1 MTQVTWTALYRWE
14 LRQSARSSLLWLTL
28 GLLAVAF
35 AWGAAS
41 NAGFHR
47 EQTRAQQRALA
58 EQDNWNLD
66 MRRRMNEYAQ
76 PGKRL
81 PYWQDPTSASGFS
94 RYFLFAQTAKP
105 HLPSSPLAVG
115 NSELSPHFLRVR
127 LETPFGVEPRYD
139 FEHPRGLAI
148 GRFDLAFAI
157 ACLLPVGLILLMT
170 LSITQERDSGAL
182 RLIAAQA
189 VTPRTWLLARVA
201 ALATWVLPA
210 LAIALV
216 LGLAVAGA
224 PLSLF
229 VPELIATLA
238 LLLAYALFWIALAAW
253 VLSCWPSTAGALG
266 ALLAIWAMLAF
277 GLPRVITSLSDAVAP
292 VPPQVTQID
301 TQRRIL
307 DGLQTHRDAL
317 IAKAFARDPALAGA
331 TDRVAGLDHATRWTF
346 LAPELEARL
355 SAEYRQREAERAL
368 AERLSSGLSLLAL
381 PVAVQEGMS
390 RLAGTDNARHRRYES
405 ATREYQHVLRRFFFP
420 RVQAQITRPS
430 PDTGVSRGRMSFN
443 DIAGIPAYAPMRE
456 SWTQRVMA
464 AVVITIWLLGWA
476 AALLIWTAR
485 RARAWPREV

>member
-1 MTQVTWTALYRWE
+1 MTPVAWTALYRWE
-14 LRQSARSSLLWLTL
+14 LRQAARSPLLWLTM

-47 EQTRAQQRALA
+47 EQSQAQQRALI
-58 EQDNWNLD
+58 EQAGWNKD
-66 MRRRMNEYAQ
+66 MRRRMEEYAQ

-81 PYWQDPTSASGFS
+81 PYWQDPTSVSGFS
-94 RYFLFAQTAKP
+94 RYFLFAQTTKP

-189 VTPRTWLLARVA
+189 VTPRTWLLARIA
-201 ALATWVLPA
+201 ALASWVLPA

-216 LGLAVAGA
+216 LGLAVTGA
-224 PLSLF
+224 PLQRF
-229 VPELIATLA
+229 VPELIAALA
-238 LLLAYALFWIALAAW
+238 LLLAYALFWIALAAC
-253 VLSCWPSTAGALG
+253 VLSRWPSTAGALG

-277 GLPRVITSLSDAVAP
+277 GLPRVITSLSDALAP
-292 VPPQVTQID
+292 VPPQVVQVD

-307 DGLQTHRDAL
+307 DDLQAHRDAL
-317 IAKAFARDPALAGA
+317 IGEAFARDPALAGA
-331 TDRVAGLDHATRWTF
+331 TDRIAGLDHATRWTF
-346 LAPELEARL
+346 LAPALETRL
-355 SAEYRQREAERAL
+355 SAEYRQRAAERAL
-368 AERLSSGLSLLAL
+368 AERVSSGLSLLAL
-381 PVAVQEGMS
+381 PVAIQEGMS
-390 RLAGTDNARHRRYES
+390 RLAGTDNARHRRYAS
-405 ATREYQHVLRRFFFP
+405 ATRDYQQALRRFFFP
-420 RVQAQITRPS
+420 RVQAQIARPG
-430 PDTGVSRGRMSFN
+430 PDTGVSRGRMNFS
-443 DIAGIPAYAPMRE
+443 DIGGIPVFAPMHE
-456 SWTQRVMA
+456 SWKQRVVA
-464 AVVITIWLLGWA
+464 AVAITVWLLGWA
-476 AALLIWTAR
+476 VALLIWTAR